1 MRHGTSR
8 PPPPTGTSSPS
19 GAAPSAGRGAA
30 LPSPATGSRDAAF
43 ALGQTLDSGDASQPP
58 AIRVGP
64 GAPVA
69 ARPAVGNDPAL
80 EATGIRME
88 AEPAGMD
95 ETSDGSSGGSR
106 SGSRDGRRG
115 GTGSVVSVAGDT
127 LLGTVLGER
136 YRLEKRV
143 GEGGMGI
150 VYQAEH
156 LALKT
161 KVAVKVLVRSA
172 GEISRKRFL
181 LEAQMASKV
190 RHPNIVY
197 LADYGVLPDSR
208 PYLVMEFLS
217 GPTLTDVLRSGP
229 LPPLRACR
237 IALQIAKGM
246 QTVHDQGI
254 VHRDLKPSNIF
265 LLPGDASVGQE
276 DFVKIVDFGVAK
288 DTSGLL
294 NQAEAD
300 KDSGPGAAAAG
311 SSGEATAQR
320 EQHTSLGSALTR
332 ADAQI
337 GTPQYMAPEQID
349 GGIVDARTD
358 QYAFGCIL
366 YRMLTGSL
374 PFMADTAEAVMR
386 MHVEASAVPP
396 RQRLATLVISDALEA
411 LVLRCLAKHGEDRFA
426 SMAELAQTLTQEIEK
441 LEGRHRASGASQSG
455 RAAIGRGL
463 ASGFFLR
470 YGRPRTLLL
479 AALALGLSLGI
490 VATLV
495 LRRPGGSPG
504 DSAARPSLPEIMGLR
519 QRAVQILT
527 QALQAKAPEQR
538 RSASQ
543 ALGRA
548 GEVGARSAIA
558 ALLADQ
564 ASEVRAQAA
573 LSLARLG
580 DAATASELRKIL
592 DADNTPSVRVAAAAA
607 MAQLGDEQG
616 SRFLRQALE
625 SSTAQAGAAAT
636 DLRLRAAF
644 LLCEQGDLRAIELL
658 STWLDRGVLPG
669 AVQAS
674 ALGCLSQAAVVT
686 ATRQLVTRMQSNA
699 AMEERIAAAAR
710 LAKAREPQALT
721 FLRQLSADAG
731 PHQLLAARTLAAP
744 SELTVGPAL
753 RKVLADR
760 QAAIPARVLAA
771 EGLGLLGQ
779 IADLRLLGQSL
790 DSLPED
796 ADAASLRQALA
807 AAILDVSQS
816 DPAVMSAQSLSWAR
830 SALSDNDWV
839 VRSEALLV
847 LAESTQGEDLQ
858 RITSLISDSDVRV
871 RRNAARALGRR
882 RDSGAVAT
890 LRQALKDSDAGV
902 RQEAWSSLG
911 RLAKN
916 LTGEE
921 RRSLI
926 AEGQRSLGQAVDSGN
941 VEEQVIARSTLAV
954 LGDAEQRAGLRQLG
968 DSSDPRTRRAV
979 AEQSKED
986 PELLRRLLGDR
997 DAGVRFAAAQRLAEQ
1012 GDLQAV
1018 RTLREGL
1025 ERGGSDGF
1033 VSYALLRRLGQTAA
1047 PPSDLEQR
1055 LARGTAEE
1063 RVQIV
1068 RLASQLPLDAAR
1080 STLVQAARD
1089 RDLSVRR
1096 AVLDVAEA
1104 MLSGDSQ
1111 DAAVAA
1117 LTILGSDSSRSIRAR
1132 ASMLLVSRSQ
1142 KPGTA
1147 ASAEASARPGSSAS
1161 SGTASST
1168 PAASK
1173 PDASSGAAV
1182 AGASPPAAGSP
1193 GPSVETGGSEA
1204 AEPAGDE
1211 KSARKAKA
1219 AAKLLESGTQ
1229 AAASSDYKRAIKLLS
1244 RAASGCAKARSSG
1257 GGPCARIVYEAT
1269 FSIGEIYN
1277 KQGRLADAA
1286 AEFEKAKELQ
1296 GKSGPSGHRDAINQ
1310 ALASL
1315 KSKLGTV
1322 VILREQKG
1330 RCRKRVE
1337 WVPPGRHLLKVDGQT
1352 HMVNVVAGQQ
1362 TEVGQCP

>member
-1 MRHGTSR
+1 MRQGTSR
-8 PPPPTGTSSPS
+8 PPPPPPSGTTSPS
-19 GAAPSAGRGAA
+19 GAGPVSGGGAA
-30 LPSPATGSRDAAF
+30 KLAASDENGASAF
-43 ALGQTLDSGDASQPP
+43 ALGRTIDSADVSA
-58 AIRVGP
+58 
-64 GAPVA
+64 APQVA
-69 ARPAVGNDPAL
+69 AGHSDTMAAL
-80 EATGIRME
+80 AARQSGSFALDATGIRME
-88 AEPAGMD
+88 AEPAGLD

-106 SGSRDGRRG
+106 DGPRG
-115 GTGSVVSVAGDT
+115 GPSSVVSVGGDN

-143 GEGGMGI
+143 GEGGMGL

-217 GPTLTDVLRSGP
+217 GPTLTDVLRGGP
-229 LPPLRACR
+229 LSPLRACR

-265 LLPGDASVGQE
+265 LLAGDATVGQE

-288 DTSGLL
+288 DTTAQQ
-294 NQAEAD
+294 NPPEPD
-300 KDSGPGAAAAG
+300 KDGTSPAPSSTSGGG
-311 SSGEATAQR
+311 TAPAR
-320 EQHTSLGSALTR
+320 DQHTSLGSSLTR

-374 PFMADTAEAVMR
+374 PFMADNADAVMR
-386 MHVEASAVPP
+386 MHVEASVLPP
-396 RQRLATLVISDALEA
+396 RQKLPSLVISDSLEA
-411 LVLRCLAKHGEDRFA
+411 LVLRCLAKHAEDRFS
-426 SMAELAQTLTQEIEK
+426 SMTELAQAIAQEIET
-441 LEGRHRASGASQSG
+441 LEGRHRSSGTPLSG
-455 RAAIGRGL
+455 RSLATRGL

-470 YGRPRTLLL
+470 YAQPRTWLLLTLGLGLGLGILATLLL
-479 AALALGLSLGI
+479 
-490 VATLV
+490 
-495 LRRPGGSPG
+495 RRSPG
-504 DSAARPSLPEIMGLR
+504 ENGDAASRPSLAEIMGLR

-527 QALQAKAPEQR
+527 KALAASAPELR
-538 RSASQ
+538 RTASQ

-548 GEVGARSAIA
+548 GEVGARSAIS

-564 ASEVRAQAA
+564 LPEVRAQAA

-580 DAATASELRKIL
+580 DGSTAAELRRAL
-592 DADNTPSVRVAAAAA
+592 DGDTVASVRVAAASA

-625 SSTAQAGAAAT
+625 GSSAGASPAAS

-658 STWLDRGVLPG
+658 SGWLDRGILPS
-669 AVQAS
+669 AVQGS
-674 ALGCLSQAAVVT
+674 ALGCLSQAAVT
-686 ATRQLVTRMQSNA
+686 SATRQLLTRMQSNA
-699 AMEERIAAAAR
+699 TMEERIAAAAR
-710 LAKAREPQALT
+710 LAKAREPQALA
-721 FLRQLSADAG
+721 FLRQLSKDAG

-744 SELTVGPAL
+744 SEPTVGPVL
-753 RKVLADR
+753 RKILNDR
-760 QAAIPARVLAA
+760 QAALPARVLAA

-779 IADLRLLGQSL
+779 LGDLRLLGQTL
-790 DSLPED
+790 DSLGNDEAGSD
-796 ADAASLRQALA
+796 LRHAVA
-807 AAILDVSQS
+807 AAVLDVSQS

-847 LAESTQGEDLQ
+847 LGDSNEGADLQ
-858 RITSLISDSDVRV
+858 RISSLMNDSDVRV

-882 RDSGAVAT
+882 RDPGAILA
-890 LRQALKDSDAGV
+890 LRQALKDTDASV
-902 RQEAWSSLG
+902 RQEAWGSIG
-911 RLAKN
+911 RLAKS

-921 RRSLI
+921 RRSVI
-926 AEGQRSLGQAVDSGN
+926 SEGQRSLNIAVESGN
-941 VEEQVIARSTLAV
+941 VEEQVIARSTLAA
-954 LGDAEQRAGLRQLG
+954 LGDSEQRAGIRKLAE
-968 DSSDPRTRRAV
+968 SSDSQTRAAV
-979 AEQSKED
+979 AGQAKED
-986 PELLRRLLGDR
+986 PELLRRLLADR
-997 DAGVRFAAAQRLAEQ
+997 EFAVRFAAAQRLAEQ
-1012 GDLQAV
+1012 GDARAAGV
-1018 RTLREGL
+1018 LREGL
-1025 ERGGSDGF
+1025 DRGGSDGLL
-1033 VSYALLRRLGQTAA
+1033 SYALLRRLGQPATA
-1047 PPSDLEQR
+1047 PSDLGQR
-1055 LARGTAEE
+1055 LTRGTTEE
-1063 RVQIV
+1063 RMQIV
-1068 RLASQLPLDAAR
+1068 RTASQLPAEAAQ
-1080 STLVQAARD
+1080 STLLQAARD

-1104 MLSGDSQ
+1104 MLSSDNQ
-1111 DAAVAA
+1111 DAAEAA
-1117 LTILGSDSSRSIRAR
+1117 LVLLGSDANRSIRAR
-1132 ASMLLVSRSQ
+1132 ASMLLLSRPS
-1142 KPGTA
+1142 KPETGN
-1147 ASAEASARPGSSAS
+1147 GSGANAVKRSKPS
-1161 SGTASST
+1161 SGTNT
-1168 PAASK
+1168 N
-1173 PDASSGAAV
+1173 PDAGAAT
-1182 AGASPPAAGSP
+1182 ANAPASPPPGDSAGS
-1193 GPSVETGGSEA
+1193 GPTA
-1204 AEPAGDE
+1204 AEPDPVASDAATDE

-1219 AAKLLESGTQ
+1219 AQALLESGSQ
-1229 AAASSDYKRAIKLLS
+1229 AAARSDYKRAIKLLS
-1244 RAASGCAKARSSG
+1244 RAASSCSRGRPGSG
-1257 GGPCARIVYEAT
+1257 SACTRVVYEAT
-1269 FSIGEIYN
+1269 FSIGEIYAQ
-1277 KQGRLADAA
+1277 QGRLADAA
-1286 AEFEKAKELQ
+1286 AEYEKAKELQ
-1296 GKSGPSGHRDAINQ
+1296 AKGGPSSHRDAISQ
-1310 ALASL
+1310 ALTSL

-1337 WVPPGRHLLKVDGQT
+1337 WVPPGRHMLKVDGET
-1352 HMVNVVAGQQ
+1352 RMVNVVAGQQ